1 MGISVQ
7 SVYGWAEGSIPKAE
21 RIERLAELLGVSL
34 QWLAFGEG
42 EIKAMGSETGGIIVP
57 LLNIAHSAGFNGGG
71 NGSWVDAPIVARL
84 LELDPVWVTEN
95 LTCLSAARNLAMVH
109 VSGDSMEPTLHNSD
123 IVLVDRGVSHIN
135 REGIFA
141 VTCDDGF
148 YIKRFQRILGS
159 RLMMISDNQFYKPQ
173 EFDPQDKSLKF
184 EVCGLALW
192 AWQGK
197 RLFDPSQNLINIE
210 SSSSL
215 SCYLTFLRPPL

>member
-1 MGISVQ
+1 MSNFANRFKQARINAGVSIASIAKEMGISVQ

-57 LLNIAHSAGFNGGG
+57 LLNVAHSAGFGGS

-84 LELDPVWVTEN
+84 LELDPAWVTEN
-95 LTCLSAARNLAMVH
+95 LTCLSASSNLAMVR
-109 VSGDSMEPTLHNSD
+109 VSGDSMEPTLRNSD
-123 IVLVDRGVSHIN
+123 IVLVDRGVTRIN
-135 REGIFA
+135 REGIFT
-141 VTCDDGF
+141 VTFDDGC
-148 YIKRFQRILGS
+148 YIKRFQRIIGAK
-159 RLMMISDNQFYKPQ
+159 LMMISDNQFYKPQ
-173 EFDPQDKSLKF
+173 EFDPQDESLKF

-197 RLFDPSQNLINIE
+197 RLF
-210 SSSSL
+210 
-215 SCYLTFLRPPL
+215 

>member
-1 MGISVQ
+1 MSNFADRFKQARINAGVSISSIAKEMGISVQ

-42 EIKAMGSETGGIIVP
+42 EIKALGSETGGIIVP

-109 VSGDSMEPTLHNSD
+109 VSGDSMEPTLRNSD
-123 IVLVDRGVSHIN
+123 IVLVDRGVNRIN

-141 VTCDDGF
+141 VTCDNGF

-197 RLFDPSQNLINIE
+197 RLF
-210 SSSSL
+210 
-215 SCYLTFLRPPL
+215 

>member
-1 MGISVQ
+1 MSNFANRFKQARINAGVSIASIAKEMGISVQ

-57 LLNIAHSAGFNGGG
+57 LLKVAHSAGFGGS

-84 LELDPVWVTEN
+84 LELDPAWVTEN
-95 LTCLSAARNLAMVH
+95 LTCLSASSNLAMVH
-109 VSGDSMEPTLHNSD
+109 VSGDSMEPTLRNSD
-123 IVLVDRGVSHIN
+123 IVLVDRGVTRIN

-141 VTCDDGF
+141 VTFDDGF
-148 YIKRFQRILGS
+148 YIKRFQRIIGAK
-159 RLMMISDNQFYKPQ
+159 LMMISDNQFYKPQ
-173 EFDPQDKSLKF
+173 EFDPQDESLKF

-197 RLFDPSQNLINIE
+197 RLF
-210 SSSSL
+210 
-215 SCYLTFLRPPL
+215 